1 MQSKTI
7 LIDVQQ
13 LHVIQ
18 AGGLVSMWEK
28 VMTKKE
34 SAAANEEVKPIR
46 EMERGDGQLIH
57 QFYEN
62 TFTAF
67 TEVQRGG
74 DLEDVEEDQRKLLGA
89 VSSFALQEQGSMP
102 SK

>member
-1 MQSKTI
+1 M
-7 LIDVQQ
+7 
-13 LHVIQ
+13 Q

-28 VMTKKE
+28 VKTKKE
-34 SAAANEEVKPIR
+34 NANEGVKPIK

-67 TEVQRGG
+67 TEVQKGG

-89 VSSFALQEQGSMP
+89 VSSLALQEQGSLP